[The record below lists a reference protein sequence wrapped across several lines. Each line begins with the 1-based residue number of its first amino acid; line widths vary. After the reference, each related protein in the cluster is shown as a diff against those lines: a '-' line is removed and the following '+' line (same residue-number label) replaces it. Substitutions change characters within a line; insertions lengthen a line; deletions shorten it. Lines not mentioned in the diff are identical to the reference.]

1 MRIFILAMLSA
12 LLGFLFQKEIPAQ
25 TLQIICGDPVMEYN
39 NHVGNEWG
47 FGVEAN
53 GIIYSIKDT
62 ILIPLS
68 GISKTRVFVQE
79 IDKYTEEVSQWL
91 EIDASSLE
99 YGKTYTKN
107 LEFVIRENMGRYAGN
122 TAKWVIQV
130 SYQKLDGQA

>member
-1 MRIFILAMLSA
+1 MKITILAMLST
-12 LLGFLFQKEIPAQ
+12 LFYFLFQKEIPAQ
-25 TLQIICGDPVMEYN
+25 TLQIIFEDPALQYN

-47 FGVEAN
+47 FGVETN

-68 GISKTRVFVQE
+68 GKSKSRVFVQE

-99 YGKTYTKN
+99 SGKTYTKN
-107 LEFVIRENMGRYAGN
+107 MEFVIRENMGRYAGN
-122 TAKWVIQV
+122 TAKWVIKLK
-130 SYQKLDGQA
+130 YQKLVGRA